1 MDERLPHQSPP
12 QTHAAGVSST
22 APAPP
27 ESSGPGD
34 RRREDRGLR
43 RLFVTVPFVSA
54 AAPLGYAVSAYFLA
68 LQVQAIDNAAKVEN
82 LTIVNTMSALAAMI
96 IQPLVGVLSDR
107 TRTRFGARAPW
118 MLAGALIGAVGLITA
133 GLSTTV
139 TQLVVVMM
147 AVQLGFNAFQG
158 PLAAILP
165 DRVPS
170 RLRGRYSTLTGLG
183 AIAAAIAGPVLASA
197 FATRIPVG
205 YAGFAGVILLIIVV
219 FVVVNPDTDNRGVAR
234 PAFSVPA
241 FLKAFWVNPL
251 RHPDFFWAFL
261 GRVLIFGGY
270 YMVQTFNIYIAQEYI
285 GLSLTEAAR
294 LVPLIG
300 LMGLPGFII
309 AIAVSGLLSDR
320 VGRRKPI
327 VLVGGLII
335 AASALFPLILPS
347 VAGLMISTVVL
358 TIGFGVFISV
368 DQALVSEV
376 LPSEDDHAKDLG
388 VINIAATLPNTIAP
402 VAAGGIVTIFG
413 GYAALYPVVAIV
425 AGAGALAVLPIKRVR

>member
-12 QTHAAGVSST
+12 QTPAAGVSST
-22 APAPP
+22 APVPP

-34 RRREDRGLR
+34 RHREDRGLR

-139 TQLVVVMM
+139 AQLVVVMM

-183 AIAAAIAGPVLASA
+183 AIAAAIAGPVFASA

-205 YAGFAGVILLIIVV
+205 YAGFAGVILLIVVV
-219 FVVVNPDTDNRGVAR
+219 FIVFNPDTDNRGVAR

-251 RHPDFFWAFL
+251 HHPDFFWAFL

-270 YMVQTFNIYIAQEYI
+270 YMVHTFNIYIAQEYI

-300 LMGLPGFII
+300 LMGLPGFIL

-320 VGRRKPI
+320 VGRRKPL

-335 AASALFPLILPS
+335 AASALFPLISPS